1 MSEQGIPRSGDF
13 KRAAEKALGKMQ
25 WRLVAPSFQILRL
38 GGWMVGERQKQTM
51 SKSGK
56 QRPVRIRV
64 MDVAGVEKGEE
75 VL

>member
-38 GGWMVGERQKQTM
+38 GGWMVGEDRNRPCQSLGNKDL
-51 SKSGK
+51 SGS
-56 QRPVRIRV
+56 
-64 MDVAGVEKGEE
+64 GVEKGEE